1 MTTDNRIE
9 SKDSFERT
17 IQTDAPVAVE
27 FSAGWCP
34 DCRRLDMFIDDVL
47 NRFDSVPFHK
57 IDTEQL
63 PDITSEQEVMGIPSI
78 LVFQNGEK
86 IGHLHSAD
94 AKTPGQVGDFFSKYY

>member
-1 MTTDNRIE
+1 MTANNRIE
-9 SKDSFERT
+9 SKDSFEET
-17 IQTDAPVAVE
+17 IQTETLVAVE

-34 DCRRLDMFIDDVL
+34 DCRRLDMFMDDVL
-47 NRFDSVPFHK
+47 NRFDGVPFHK

-94 AKTPGQVGDFFSKYY
+94 AKTPGQVSDFFSKYY

>member
-1 MTTDNRIE
+1 MTTSTRIE
-9 SKDSFERT
+9 SRDSFKET
-17 IQTDAPVAVE
+17 IQTETPVAVE

-34 DCRRLDMFIDDVL
+34 DCRRLDMFMDDVL
-47 NRFDSVPFHK
+47 NRFDGVPFHK

-94 AKTPGQVGDFFSKYY
+94 AKTPGQVSDFFSKYY

>member
-1 MTTDNRIE
+1 
-9 SKDSFERT
+9 
-17 IQTDAPVAVE
+17 
-27 FSAGWCP
+27 
-34 DCRRLDMFIDDVL
+34 MFMDDVL
-47 NRFDSVPFHK
+47 NRFDGVPFHK

-94 AKTPGQVGDFFSKYY
+94 AKTPGQVSDFFSKYY